1 MHDYHKYHPIQI
13 DNTASGMLSKSSI
26 GSCFTQWMQAVFQ
39 PHAAKMTTS
48 LPRILKPTME
58 LVYVQQFGWNLWGRC
73 ESTVLFKLKRTNLK
87 ILFCSV
93 LKYNRSGISTWC
105 PHDTTTWVGTSTA
118 QIKSFHRSPISRP
131 TGHKIISLG
140 PTVHCFWCLNLIM
153 I

>member
-13 DNTASGMLSKSSI
+13 DTQLQGCFQRALLVHVSHNECKLYSS
-26 GSCFTQWMQAVFQ
+26 T
-39 PHAAKMTTS
+39 HAANMTTS

-58 LVYVQQFGWNLWGRC
+58 LVYVQQFEWNLWGRC
-73 ESTVLFKLKRTNLK
+73 ESTVLFKMKTTNLK

-118 QIKSFHRSPISRP
+118 QIKSFHRRPISRP
-131 TGHKIISLG
+131 TGYKIISLG
-140 PTVHCFWCLNLIM
+140 PTVHCFWCLNLIK

>member
-1 MHDYHKYHPIQI
+1 MIITSITQFRLTHSFRDAFKELYWFTFHTMNASCIPAPILQTWQLHYQEFW
-13 DNTASGMLSKSSI
+13 NQLWNLCMSK
-26 GSCFTQWMQAVFQ
+26 
-39 PHAAKMTTS
+39 
-48 LPRILKPTME
+48 
-58 LVYVQQFGWNLWGRC
+58 QFEWNLWGRC
-73 ESTVLFKLKRTNLK
+73 ESTVLFKMKTTNLK

-118 QIKSFHRSPISRP
+118 QIKSFHRRPISRP

-140 PTVHCFWCLNLIM
+140 PTVHCFWCLNLIK